1 MDKSTGHI
9 GQQINGIDETVL
21 LKKIGGESYHDTSR
35 RPGEAVLKE
44 AKLHESDVGQEVP
57 TWRMTLGDFVR
68 TYPEGQVFI
77 NDYKVF
83 PNLKQPIKTIC
94 ESILVLLS
102 SQAMKREKYSKSNN
116 LPSIFANFLTYFL
129 G

>member
-94 ESILVLLS
+94 ESILVLRFLS
-102 SQAMKREKYSKSNN
+102 YVASEVQRV
-116 LPSIFANFLTYFL
+116 
-129 G
+129 

>member
-1 MDKSTGHI
+1 
-9 GQQINGIDETVL
+9 
-21 LKKIGGESYHDTSR
+21 
-35 RPGEAVLKE
+35 
-44 AKLHESDVGQEVP
+44 
-57 TWRMTLGDFVR
+57 MTLGDFVR

-102 SQAMKREKYSKSNN
+102 SQAMKREKYLGTAN
-116 LPSIFANFLTYFL
+116 LTILPFIFANFLTYFL
-129 G
+129 D